1 MGGPTDDV
9 VMTTPEAWPLGELRD
24 HAIRR
29 AKGICEWPDCPAPGE
44 QMAHFQHRG
53 MGGSKNRNVPDNVA
67 WLCHHHH
74 LTLDLEKPIRR
85 FELRELLKFALS
97 R

>member
-1 MGGPTDDV
+1 M
-9 VMTTPEAWPLGELRD
+9 EPLGVPVSVWTLSDLRD
-24 HAIRR
+24 YAIRR
-29 AKGICEWPDCPAPGE
+29 AKGRCEWPGCAMAGE

-53 MGGSKNRNVPDNVA
+53 MGGGKSRNVPENVA
-67 WLCHHHH
+67 WLCLHHH

-85 FELRELLKFALS
+85 FELRELLRYALG